1 MNNIIRIRHMK
12 IKFLH
17 LIQLESF
24 VRKDDKLCL
33 SAEFPYLRSVLAY
46 CNQSDPKVHR
56 SKLADDND
64 KTAKWGQT
72 WRANVINWG
81 TQVLPYWHAGLPRNG
96 SATQQY
102 QIRPLPLF
110 L

>member
-1 MNNIIRIRHMK
+1 MNNIHRIRYMK

-24 VRKDDKLCL
+24 VRKDDILCL

-64 KTAKWGQT
+64 TTAKWGQT

-81 TQVLPYWHAGLPRNG
+81 TTSP
-96 SATQQY
+96 
-102 QIRPLPLF
+102 PLLARWLAQERLGDPTISN
-110 L
+110 